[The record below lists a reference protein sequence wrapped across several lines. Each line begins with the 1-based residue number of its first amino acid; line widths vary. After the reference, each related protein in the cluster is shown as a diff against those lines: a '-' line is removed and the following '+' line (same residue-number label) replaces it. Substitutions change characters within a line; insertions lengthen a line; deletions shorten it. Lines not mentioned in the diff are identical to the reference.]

1 MGMDLHGKHG
11 DEFFNIDDWPVCLQ
25 IARRF
30 GWDPEGTT
38 DPLLLEAYDC
48 DPGSVSALLAAWDGN
63 YHYNEGQR
71 VSDRDARA
79 LGEALL
85 RAADAI
91 TGNEV
96 WLDDIEFQSS
106 KVMKRFCELTASV
119 VWPPRPTLKDLVATL
134 RRLADYAII
143 GGFRIL

>member
-30 GWDPEGTT
+30 GWNPEGTT
-38 DPLLLEAYDC
+38 DPLLLEAHECY
-48 DPGSVSALLAAWDGN
+48 PGSVSAWDGN

-96 WLDDIEFQSS
+96 WLDDIEFQSE
-106 KVMKRFCELTASV
+106 VMKRFCELTASV
-119 VWPPRPTLKDLVATL
+119 VSPPRPTLNDLVATL